1 MKKSAKT
8 RRPKPTDAKA
18 ASEVRIIGGQHKRR
32 NVSFIS
38 ADGLRPTPDRLR
50 ETLFNWLMGD
60 LYDARVLDACA
71 GSGVLGFEALS
82 RGAAHCTFIEA
93 NAAQH
98 AMLQKNA
105 QNLHLDSASY
115 LIAHAPAEQY
125 LANHTPL
132 ADAAIFDVIFLDP
145 PYAANLWH
153 PILDALLDTGRIA
166 PHTLLYVE
174 ADRDVAVIMEE
185 WCAKHADILTNQ
197 HMHTPIC
204 LKQTK
209 VGQVM
214 AGLYQLGSS

>member
-8 RRPKPTDAKA
+8 RRPKLTEPKA
-18 ASEVRIIGGQHKRR
+18 ASEVRIIGGQLKRR
-32 NVSFIS
+32 NVSFIA

-93 NAAQH
+93 NAAQYT
-98 AMLQKNA
+98 MLQKNA
-105 QNLHLDSASY
+105 QSLHLDSATY
-115 LIAHAPAEQY
+115 HIAHAPAEQY
-125 LANHTPL
+125 LANQT
-132 ADAAIFDVIFLDP
+132 ASDSDSVFDVVFLDP
-145 PYAANLWH
+145 PYAANLWQ
-153 PILDALLDTGRIA
+153 PILDALLATHRLA

-174 ADRDVAVIMEE
+174 ADRDIEVIIDE
-185 WCAKHADILTNQ
+185 WCTKNADTLSKKQ
-197 HMHTPIC
+197 MQTPIC

>member
-8 RRPKPTDAKA
+8 RRPKSTEPKA
-18 ASEVRIIGGQHKRR
+18 ASEVRIIGGQLKRR
-32 NVSFIS
+32 NVSFIA

-93 NAAQH
+93 NAAQYT
-98 AMLQKNA
+98 MLQKNA
-105 QNLHLDSASY
+105 QNLHLDSATY
-115 LIAHAPAEQY
+115 HIAHAPAEQY
-125 LANHTPL
+125 LANKAL
-132 ADAAIFDVIFLDP
+132 ANSDVVFDVIFLDP
-145 PYAANLWH
+145 PYAANLWQ
-153 PILDALLDTGRIA
+153 PILDALLATHRLA

-174 ADRDVAVIMEE
+174 ADRDVDIIMDE
-185 WCAKHADILTNQ
+185 WCAKNADMLSKQ
-197 HMHTPIC
+197 QMQTPIC

>member
-1 MKKSAKT
+1 MKKSTKT
-8 RRPKPTDAKA
+8 RRPSSTSTSAC
-18 ASEVRIIGGQHKRR
+18 SEVRIIGGQLKRR
-32 NVSFIS
+32 NVSFIA

-60 LYDARVLDACA
+60 LYEARVLDACA

-82 RGAAHCTFIEA
+82 RGAIHCTFIEA
-93 NAAQH
+93 NAAQY

-105 QNLHLDSASY
+105 ESLRLDSHSY

-125 LANHTPL
+125 LTSHAP
-132 ADAAIFDVIFLDP
+132 AGSDAVFDVIFLDP
-145 PYAANLWH
+145 PYAANLWQ
-153 PILDALLDTGRIA
+153 PILDALLTQDCLA
-166 PHTLLYVE
+166 AHTLLYVE
-174 ADRDVAVIMEE
+174 ADRDTDVIMDE
-185 WCAKHADILTNQ
+185 WCAKNADILSKKQ
-197 HMHTPIC
+197 MQTPIC